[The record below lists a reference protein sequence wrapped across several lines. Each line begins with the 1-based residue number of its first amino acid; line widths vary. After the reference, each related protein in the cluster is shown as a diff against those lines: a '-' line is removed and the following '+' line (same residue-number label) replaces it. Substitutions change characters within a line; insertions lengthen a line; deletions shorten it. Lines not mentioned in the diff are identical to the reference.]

1 MPWPRSA
8 THFQHAP
15 WRTQEPRISQDRF
28 EWVLCPET
36 ERSSRTRQIQVESTE
51 GRRVVRCVP
60 DEPSRA
66 GKILRLW
73 HFGRG
78 HDKRPN
84 CRDCSSQT
92 LKQKLLQQEDLDL
105 AKTVRIVRNAETAV
119 QEARLLSQ
127 GTRENPIQIDHV
139 HASRGSQAKTFSCY
153 RCGGTDGHAPDECGA
168 IKSKCN
174 KRKKVRH
181 LHRVCRSESK
191 ADQRKGKK
199 GKEKKPPMEVR
210 SLNSKP
216 GTDLLENSS
225 DDESEKPVLSLNNGE
240 SSITLRFRCNSIT

>member
-1 MPWPRSA
+1 MNGY
-8 THFQHAP
+8 FAP
-15 WRTQEPRISQDRF
+15 KQN
-28 EWVLCPET
+28 VVA
-36 ERSSRTRQIQVESTE
+36 ERYKFR
-51 GRRVVRCVP
+51 
-60 DEPSRA
+60 SRA
-66 GKILRLW
+66 QKADELFDAYLTNLRELVKSCD
-73 HFGRG
+73 FGTLEE
-78 HDKRPN
+78 DMI
-84 CRDCSSQT
+84 RDQIVGNCSSQT

-216 GTDLLENSS
+216 GTDRLENSS
-225 DDESEKPVLSLNNGE
+225 DDESEKPVLSLNKSD